1 MYVDDLIVTGSSVEG
16 INGFKEQMMKE
27 FEMSDLGLLS
37 YYLGIEVRQGPSGID
52 ISQGAYAPKLLEK
65 AGMGG
70 CNPVHAPMEPRFKLS
85 KCSTA
90 PATDATEYRNIVGS
104 LRYLV
109 HMRPDLTFAVG
120 FVSRFMEAPT
130 LEHLAAV
137 HPTLHRRVT
146 ATRM

>member
-1 MYVDDLIVTGSSVEG
+1 MAS
-16 INGFKEQMMKE
+16 
-27 FEMSDLGLLS
+27 
-37 YYLGIEVRQGPSGID
+37 
-52 ISQGAYAPKLLEK
+52 KLLEK

-90 PATDATEYRNIVGS
+90 PATDATEYRSIVGS

-109 HMRPDLTFAVG
+109 HTRPDLTFAVG

-137 HPTLHRRVT
+137 KHILR
-146 ATRM
+146 